1 MMKGDILVVAA
12 CGEGRGGGHLIRSAA
27 LVASLRTAN
36 VGAFLYAPGMSAGN
50 SKAENVSGK
59 AAAGGNVST
68 GDPLFRGK
76 SLFIEKE
83 EIPAHSWNLV
93 VLDLFRTEKTE
104 LVRWALLAPVVG
116 IDEGGCRDDFDFLID
131 LLPGPRRRSPPNLLC
146 PAFLSRP
153 ENSRSSFYEDRG
165 LPFRVLVVFGA
176 EDPAGLTVPASL
188 ALAREAGRSCEVTAL
203 FGPLNKSPAGS
214 KAALAEA
221 GVRVVSGNGDGAR
234 ETFSGYDLLVTH
246 FGLGAFEALA
256 AKVPVALV
264 SPGKYHEALAKN
276 AGFVSAGTGK
286 RGLRRLGSLI
296 FTKGLPDKNKIR
308 RIAEASRAAAARW
321 LNPAVPGLEKPRTAQ
336 TEAAPDFG
344 GFLLSWTP
352 VVHRRCPVCGGERR
366 RLLGRFPGRT
376 YRRCPGCGIVYMDRT
391 GAPPQQYNA
400 AYFFEDYKKQYG
412 KTYLE
417 DFPALKKNGKKRLG
431 IIKDLLSEKS
441 RKAVTDTVSSFGAVS
456 SGVSLLRLLDAGCA
470 YGPFLEAA
478 AEEGFVPEGID
489 PAEDAVRHVREK
501 LKFQAFRGFFP
512 EDLPNAVSGAAYNAV
527 TFWFVIEHFENPGA
541 ALAAANRLLVPGG
554 ALAFSTPSFHGVSRR
569 RSRRAFLEN
578 SPEDHWTIWDPR
590 NCAKI
595 LSRYG
600 FSLQRQ
606 VITGHHPERF
616 PLVGRFL
623 APGGTAYGFFLIIS
637 RVFGLGDTFEAYA
650 VKTGELSAENHN
662 G

>member
-1 MMKGDILVVAA
+1 MRGDILVVAA
-12 CGEGRGGGHLIRSAA
+12 CGKGRGGGHLIRSAA
-27 LVASLRTAN
+27 LVASLRAAN
-36 VGAFLYAPGMSAGN
+36 AGTGAFLCAPGTAAGN
-50 SKAENVSGK
+50 SAAGNVSGK
-59 AAAGGNVST
+59 AAPDGKVSAD
-68 GDPLFRGK
+68 GPLFCDE
-76 SLFIEKE
+76 SLFIKEE
-83 EIPAHSWNLV
+83 EIPARSWGLV

-104 LVRWALLAPVVG
+104 LARWASLAPVVG

-146 PAFLSRP
+146 PAFLPRP
-153 ENSRSSFYEDRG
+153 ENSRPSFYENEGRPR
-165 LPFRVLVVFGA
+165 PFRVLVVFGA

-188 ALAREAGRSCEVTAL
+188 ALAREAGSSCEVTAL

-214 KAALAEA
+214 RAALAET
-221 GVRVVSGNGDGAR
+221 GVITISGGGAR
-234 ETFSGYDLLVTH
+234 ELFSGYDLLVTH

-264 SPGKYHEALAKN
+264 SPGKYHEELAVN

-286 RGLRRLGSLI
+286 RGLRRLGPLI
-296 FTKGLPDKNKIR
+296 FTKGLPDENKIR
-308 RIAEASRAAAARW
+308 RIAETSRAAAHW
-321 LNPAVPGLEKPRTAQ
+321 LNPVVPGE
-336 TEAAPDFG
+336 APDLG

-376 YRRCPGCGIVYMDRT
+376 YRRCLDCGIVYMDRT

-400 AYFFEDYKKQYG
+400 AYFFEDYQKQYG

-417 DFPALKKNGKKRLG
+417 DFPALKKNGKRRLG

-441 RKAVTDTVSSFGAVS
+441 RKAAPDGASSFGAVS
-456 SGVSLLRLLDAGCA
+456 PGASRLRLLDAGCA

-501 LKFQAFRGFFP
+501 LKLQAFRGFFP
-512 EDLPNAVSGAAYNAV
+512 EDLPGAASGAAYNAV
-527 TFWFVIEHFENPGA
+527 TFWFVIEHFENPGT

-554 ALAFSTPSFHGVSRR
+554 VLAFSTPSFRGVSRR
-569 RSRRAFLEN
+569 RSRGAFLEN

-600 FSLQRQ
+600 FSLRKQ

-623 APGGTAYGFFLIIS
+623 SPGGTAYGFFLMIS

-650 VKTGELSAENHN
+650 VKTGALSAMNRMMDKR
-662 G
+662 